1 MAYASISSIPACEI
15 LVCIAK
21 KQILVFTAKCGHFYG
36 KNSATGYFRLELLRS
51 PLGTVYSAMSRY
63 KGARGILDLAK

>member
-1 MAYASISSIPACEI
+1 MNDFTISKNIGISMEG
-15 LVCIAK
+15 K
-21 KQILVFTAKCGHFYG
+21 EKCVSSKSRKSGHFYG

-63 KGARGILDLAK
+63 KGQGGF